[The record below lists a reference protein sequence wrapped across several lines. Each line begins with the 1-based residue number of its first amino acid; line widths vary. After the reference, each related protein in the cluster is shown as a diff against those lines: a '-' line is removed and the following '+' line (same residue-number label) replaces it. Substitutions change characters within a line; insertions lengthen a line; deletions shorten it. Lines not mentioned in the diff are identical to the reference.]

1 MARKKTNNKYTTIKI
16 PTGLT
21 KKIDELIEM
30 EKGDFTSRT
39 DVIKQAVRTLYYE
52 KKTKTKSF

>member
-39 DVIKQAVRTLYYE
+39 DVIKQAVRTLYYD
-52 KKTKTKSF
+52 KKK